1 MCNGRR
7 PGASKVYPYDNR
19 YAGTIVDYRFIKG
32 IRDRYLREFKE
43 AALGLRGTNPVSLK
57 IDEWW
62 ALGRHFGLITP
73 LLDWTTSPYIAAFF
87 ALSGL
92 FAEMSTR
99 GSMNFTGRK
108 VAVYRLSDGNGKL
121 QGDGLKVIF
130 PQVDELVRM
139 RGQRGLFTW
148 LESEKYLELQGF
160 LEDTG
165 RGRLLKQLAISDEAL
180 FDGLRH
186 MRAHGMDYRLLFPD
200 LAGAA
205 MYANAKSAQA
215 IWLAI

>member
-1 MCNGRR
+1 M
-7 PGASKVYPYDNR
+7 
-19 YAGTIVDYRFIKG
+19 
-32 IRDRYLREFKE
+32 
-43 AALGLRGTNPVSLK
+43 
-57 IDEWW
+57 
-62 ALGRHFGLITP
+62 
-73 LLDWTTSPYIAAFF
+73 
-87 ALSGL
+87 
-92 FAEMSTR
+92 
-99 GSMNFTGRK
+99 
-108 VAVYRLSDGNGKL
+108 
-121 QGDGLKVIF
+121 Q
-130 PQVDELVRM
+130 
-139 RGQRGLFTW
+139 GQRGLFTW

-165 RGRLLKQLAISDEAL
+165 RGRLLKQLPISDEAL